1 MLHPWVRRSY
11 DDRRQSAL
19 YFAVSNDDVASTRVL
34 LEAGAMPNQDP
45 VKCLQVALRMGNYEL
60 INLLLRYGANVNYY
74 CRVNT
79 THFPS
84 ALQYALKDEV
94 VLRMLCNY
102 GYHLERCFDCP
113 FGEGSHVPHAY
124 EGWSDTVIKDTPV
137 SSVLMFGVRCFWRVS
152 WTLFSSR
159 HSSVR
164 SSLSR
169 GSSISREAWSASC
182 WITSIMWPFAPNW
195 RLCSLSRN
203 SGLKSAKFKVCSKI
217 FIWPSNSS
225 TLYSNYI
232 LNICWFDPLYLFSN
246 C

>member
-124 EGWSDTVIKDTPV
+124 KGWSDTVIKDTPV
-137 SSVLMFGVRCFWRVS
+137 SSVLMFGVRCFWHVS

-159 HSSVR
+159 RSSVR

-169 GSSISREAWSASC
+169 GSSISREAWSTSC
-182 WITSIMWPFAPNW
+182 LITSIMWPFAPNW

-203 SGLKSAKFKVCSKI
+203 RNLQNSRFVQKS
-217 FIWPSNSS
+217 
-225 TLYSNYI
+225 L
-232 LNICWFDPLYLFSN
+232 FDPLTLALSILIIF
-246 C
+246 